1 MSPGHGH
8 PDQSNRLT
16 GSSTRWPRGDPDG
29 LVQLAHHA
37 LSSSV
42 ELRAVIGSHLKP
54 MDGFDMSDATA
65 ANAVEKARTILSLLG
80 IGDEIPVLAGSETAM
95 VDRTTPLDT
104 AAARAIVAEAM
115 REDDRPLFVCCGA
128 GLTALASAWL
138 MERRIAQPLTAIWI
152 GGAEHPDLVEPL
164 AGGTPC
170 EYNTAIDIASAQVV
184 LNDSDI
190 PLWQVPRDAY
200 RQVISTM
207 DELEMWLRPCGPI
220 GEHLFTELER
230 VAGRLET
237 IGMPAGE
244 IYVLGDS
251 PLVLLTSLQ
260 TMFEPTPASSR
271 SVVKAA
277 PILDDEGAYVVD
289 EDGALAGLDPS
300 RQIRVWTQLDCGLL
314 MRDLYAKL
322 AWFARDQNR
331 PG

>member
-1 MSPGHGH
+1 MS
-8 PDQSNRLT
+8 T
-16 GSSTRWPRGDPDG
+16 SSGPRYRVISDNDYSGDPDG

-65 ANAVEKARTILSLLG
+65 ANAVEKARKVLSLLG
-80 IGDEIPVLAGSETAM
+80 IGDEIAVVAGSDTAM
-95 VDRTTPLDT
+95 VDRFTPLDT
-104 AAARAIVAEAM
+104 PAARAIVAEAM
-115 REDDRPLFVCCGA
+115 REDDDRPLFVCCGA

-138 MERRIAQPLTAIWI
+138 MEPRIAQRLTAVWI

-164 AGGTPC
+164 VGGTPC

-200 RQVISTM
+200 RQVIATM
-207 DELEMWLRPCGPI
+207 DELELWLRPSGAI
-220 GEHLFTELER
+220 GEHLFSELDR
-230 VAGRLET
+230 VAGMLET
-237 IGMPAGE
+237 IGMPPGE

-271 SVVKAA
+271 SVVKPA
-277 PILDDEGAYVVD
+277 PVIADDGAYVVD
-289 EDGALAGLDPS
+289 GDGALAGVDPN
-300 RQIRVWTQLDCGLL
+300 RQIRVWTDLDCGLL

-322 AWFARDQNR
+322 ARFARDH
-331 PG
+331 PGA